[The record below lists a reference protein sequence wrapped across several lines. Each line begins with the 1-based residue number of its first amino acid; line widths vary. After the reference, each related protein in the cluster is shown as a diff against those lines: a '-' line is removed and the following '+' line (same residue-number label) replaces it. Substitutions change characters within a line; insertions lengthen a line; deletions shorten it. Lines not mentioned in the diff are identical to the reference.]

1 MVCDIILSQDEEL
14 PMIYNLSDEDLCT
27 LVFFSKYDDDHNGGN
42 DVFDDDAGA

>member
-14 PMIYNLSDEDLCT
+14 PMIYNLSDEYLCT
-27 LVFFSKYDDDHNGGN
+27 LVFFKYDDDHNGGN